1 MSKYAVKSDFCE
13 WGCRTGG
20 NSPHLSRGA
29 WSTFRFKETRGYGAT
44 PSTKAGQMPI
54 KRNDPHA
61 PSPHHVHWW
70 QRVVHAFTRHGRHY
84 AYALKLQFCGVVHIA
99 LPTTSW
105 IADRRAHVGCLR
117 TSGHEAQRAELSCTW
132 HVNAE
137 QGKQFM
143 QCTVT
148 ENETWVNHPPPGI
161 TQHFPQQRNSKLCHQ
176 LERPWQLS
184 FGVGGTIKVCCL
196 CISLPVV
203 TR

>member
-13 WGCRTGG
+13 WDCRTVG
-20 NSPHLSRGA
+20 NSPPLSRGV
-29 WSTFRFKETRGYGAT
+29 WGTFRFKGTRGYGAT
-44 PSTKAGQMPI
+44 PSTKAGQMAI

-61 PSPHHVHWW
+61 PSPHHVHRW

-84 AYALKLQFCGVVHIA
+84 AYALELQFCGVVHIA
-99 LPTTSW
+99 LSTDS
-105 IADRRAHVGCLR
+105 RAHVGCLR
-117 TSGHEAQRAELSCTW
+117 TSGHKAQRAEFSCTW

-176 LERPWQLS
+176 
-184 FGVGGTIKVCCL
+184 
-196 CISLPVV
+196 
-203 TR
+203 